1 MIFRR
6 KYEFKPDSENK
17 NLLQRLQLTRQ
28 QRRGLLKWL
37 LYTLLLI
44 FISVVQDVFLSQ
56 LRNGLGATTDLVPC
70 AIILVCVQIGAD
82 RGAIFALVAA
92 MLYKFSGSAPGYYS
106 MALIPVLA
114 LMTAMLRQSYFRRS
128 FGSVALCVTAAVV
141 LYEMLVFAC
150 GLIFVNTVPFRAVRF
165 LLTGLLSALA
175 IPVIYPITNAIEKI
189 GEKSWKD

>member
-1 MIFRR
+1 MAR

-70 AIILVCVQIGAD
+70 LIILICVIEGTQTGSV
-82 RGAIFALVAA
+82 FALCASLFYLFSVSNLGPYVVFIITFLAVFVTSFRQGYLRRGFPAA
-92 MLYKFSGSAPGYYS
+92 LLCVS
-106 MALIPVLA
+106 
-114 LMTAMLRQSYFRRS
+114 TAML
-128 FGSVALCVTAAVV
+128 V
-141 LYEMLVFAC
+141 YEMLMFGINLFLKYTIASRVVGFLITA
-150 GLIFVNTVPFRAVRF
+150 GLSIV
-165 LLTGLLSALA
+165 A
-175 IPVIYPITNAIEKI
+175 IPLLYFPVKAINGI
-189 GEKSWKD
+189 GDDAWKE

>member
-1 MIFRR
+1 
-6 KYEFKPDSENK
+6 
-17 NLLQRLQLTRQ
+17 
-28 QRRGLLKWL
+28 
-37 LYTLLLI
+37 
-44 FISVVQDVFLSQ
+44 
-56 LRNGLGATTDLVPC
+56 
-70 AIILVCVQIGAD
+70 
-82 RGAIFALVAA
+82 
-92 MLYKFSGSAPGYYS
+92 

-114 LMTAMLRQSYFRRS
+114 LLTAMFRQSYFRRS

-150 GLIFVNTVPFRAVRF
+150 GLIFVNTVPFRAIRF

>member
-1 MIFRR
+1 MARR
-6 KYEFKPDSENK
+6 KYEFRPDK
-17 NLLQRLQLTRQ
+17 VKTDILGKIYLTPQ
-28 QRRGLLKWL
+28 QRKKVLQWL
-37 LYTLLLI
+37 LYGLLVLAA
-44 FISVVQDVFLSQ
+44 SVLQDVVLCRMDFF
-56 LRNGLGATTDLVPC
+56 GATTDLVPC

-150 GLIFVNTVPFRAVRF
+150 GLIFVNTVPFRAIRF

>member
-1 MIFRR
+1 MARR
-6 KYEFKPDSENK
+6 KYEFRPDK
-17 NLLQRLQLTRQ
+17 VKTDILGKIYLTPQ
-28 QRRGLLKWL
+28 QRKKVLQWL
-37 LYTLLLI
+37 LYGLLVLAA
-44 FISVVQDVFLSQ
+44 SVLQDVVLCRMDFF
-56 LRNGLGATTDLVPC
+56 GATTDLVPC

-141 LYEMLVFAC
+141 LYEMLVFLC
-150 GLIFVNTVPFRAVRF
+150 GLIFVNTVPFRAIRF

-175 IPVIYPITNAIEKI
+175 IPIVYPITNAIEKI